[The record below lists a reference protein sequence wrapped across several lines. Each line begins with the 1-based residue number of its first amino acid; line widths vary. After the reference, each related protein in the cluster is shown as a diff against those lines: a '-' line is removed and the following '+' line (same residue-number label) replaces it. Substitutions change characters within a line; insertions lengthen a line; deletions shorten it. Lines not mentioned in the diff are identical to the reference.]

1 MEEKNSMKGQ
11 VISINIS
18 TKKGEVKK
26 PVPEAKFIE
35 DFGIQR
41 DAHGGASVKQVSLLA
56 QEVINQ
62 FEEKAGVEVTPGA
75 FAENLT
81 VEGIDLAQLK
91 VGSCLRLG
99 EEILLN
105 ISQFGK
111 KCHEDCAIKELTGE
125 CIMPT
130 KGVFAKVLRGGQ
142 AKKGDRIEVQND

>member
-1 MEEKNSMKGQ
+1 MKGQ

-18 TKKGEVKK
+18 TRKGEVKK
-26 PVPEAKFIE
+26 PVPKAKFIE
-35 DFGIQR
+35 DFGIQG
-41 DAHGGASVKQVSLLA
+41 DAHGGASIKQVSLLA

-62 FEEKAGVEVTPGA
+62 FEEKAGVELEPGA

-81 VEGIDLAQLK
+81 LEGIDLARLEL
-91 VGSCLRLG
+91 GCCLRLG
-99 EEILLN
+99 GGILLE

-130 KGVFAKVLRGGQ
+130 KGVFAKVLRGGIL
-142 AKKGDRIEVQND
+142 KKGDQIEVKNG